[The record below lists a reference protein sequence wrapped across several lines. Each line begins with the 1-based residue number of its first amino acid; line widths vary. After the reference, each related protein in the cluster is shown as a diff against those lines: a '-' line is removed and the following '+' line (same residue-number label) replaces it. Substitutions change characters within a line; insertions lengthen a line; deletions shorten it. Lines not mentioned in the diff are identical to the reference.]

1 MLRVGLDCSGLVMLA
16 TEKGIML
23 RPTFMKCSSDP
34 WVADLSFF
42 ALNDV
47 FRRPYMCAISL
58 IPYL

>member
-1 MLRVGLDCSGLVMLA
+1 
-16 TEKGIML
+16 
-23 RPTFMKCSSDP
+23 MKCSSDP